1 MKSGDYISTLI
12 TCIVFIVC
20 LLWTGDSA
28 NAVPPTK
35 KLRTRVTRIW
45 GDRRGQPN
53 RSAME
58 RPRPGRTS
66 FVINVPPVPG
76 KYADTGPLGP
86 SRHRQQSPSRG
97 QQPCINT
104 RYTPSF
110 AWKLNSHSA
119 LSGATCANPSLA
131 ANPAS
136 RQHRSRVQ
144 RWNATGE
151 LRVPTTVRGD
161 NRTVFNHGTQP
172 TWSRNNENVP
182 KMVQNCPLNWKSP
195 PPEFHPYRQ
204 PLENQLVRQPTDK
217 IFTKHDKNRK

>member
-76 KYADTGPLGP
+76 KYAYTCSPGP
-86 SRHRQQSPSRG
+86 RRNQQQSLSISYKR
-97 QQPCINT
+97 CINT
-104 RYTPSF
+104 QTIPSST
-110 AWKLNSHSA
+110 LEHRPRGPISV
-119 LSGATCANPSLA
+119 ATCGDHFFAPNSAPPQ
-131 ANPAS
+131 N
-136 RQHRSRVQ
+136 HSRVQ
-144 RWNATGE
+144 
-151 LRVPTTVRGD
+151 
-161 NRTVFNHGTQP
+161 H
-172 TWSRNNENVP
+172 
-182 KMVQNCPLNWKSP
+182 
-195 PPEFHPYRQ
+195 
-204 PLENQLVRQPTDK
+204 
-217 IFTKHDKNRK
+217 